1 MNWTQLEGK
10 WTQLKAE
17 AKTQW
22 GKLTED
28 DLTYVSGHREKLV
41 GKLQERY
48 GLLRDRA
55 QKDVDE
61 WFAKIGQK
69 IDHLGQSHDTPPRS

>member
-28 DLTYVSGHREKLV
+28 DLTYVNGHREKLV
-41 GKLQERY
+41 GKLEERY

-55 QKDVDE
+55 QKDVDD

-69 IDHLGQSHDTPPRS
+69 IDHLGQSHDTRRD

>member
-61 WFAKIGQK
+61 WFEKVGQK
-69 IDHLGQSHDTPPRS
+69 INRLGQSHDTHRD

>member
-48 GLLRDRA
+48 GLLRDHA

-61 WFAKIGQK
+61 WFKKIGEK
-69 IDHLGQSHDTPPRS
+69 IDHVGQSHGAPPRS